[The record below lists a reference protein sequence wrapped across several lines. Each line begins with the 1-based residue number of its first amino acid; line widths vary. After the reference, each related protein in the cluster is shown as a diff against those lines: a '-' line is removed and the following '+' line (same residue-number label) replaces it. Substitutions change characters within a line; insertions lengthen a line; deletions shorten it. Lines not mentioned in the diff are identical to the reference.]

1 MQAAWPMREG
11 TDRAMMR
18 SGAGISGTSRVVHRK
33 FAPWVVDG
41 LLSRVDSSLSSVS
54 MPLDCRYFSAW
65 SRSRTRHAAAWW
77 ISPLAAQ

>member
-1 MQAAWPMREG
+1 MQGAWPMREG

-18 SGAGISGTSRVVHRK
+18 SGAGISRHIP
-33 FAPWVVDG
+33 AWVVDG
-41 LLSRVDSSLSSVS
+41 LLSRVDSSLPSVS